1 MHPRARLVAVFTMG
15 ALGVVAAQ
23 GSPPS
28 PSASAVFA
36 GKLDGI
42 RARGVE
48 EASADP
54 APTFARRT
62 VIDEG
67 ELNAWLALEASPR
80 LAPSGIA
87 DAAVSL
93 LPGNRVTSVATV
105 DLETLRG
112 PVEPN
117 VFDPLSLLR
126 GRVPVALTGQVA
138 SDAGEARFLVERAF
152 VGGVPVPPTVLKQL
166 VTRYSRSPE
175 RPDGFR
181 LDEPFPLPAGIDRIV
196 VGQGRAVVVQ

>member
-1 MHPRARLVAVFTMG
+1 MLSVARLAAVFTLG

-23 GSPPS
+23 GQPS
-28 PSASAVFA
+28 PEASAVFA

-48 EASADP
+48 EATASP
-54 APTFARRT
+54 APAFARRT

-80 LAPSGIA
+80 LVPTGIA
-87 DAAVSL
+87 DPNVSL
-93 LPGNRVTSVATV
+93 LSGNRVTSVATL

-112 PVEPN
+112 PVEAN

-138 SDAGEARFLVERAF
+138 SDAGEARFLVEQATI
-152 VGGVPVPPTVLKQL
+152 GGVPVPVSVLQQL

-175 RPDGFR
+175 RPEGIR